1 MLRPRTDNNYIIIKK
16 ALGVEIISMVYSY
29 KTKGTCS
36 SGIRI
41 EIKEEN
47 GVKILESAEFAGG
60 CGGNTQGIS
69 SLVAGMKAED
79 AIKKLRGIK
88 CGRKG
93 TSCPD
98 QLSIAVEQAVGLMEE
113 NENKPDYI
121 KNYEKWVNYPGID
134 SKTKTELS
142 FISSDKDK
150 IKEYFISPLEFGTA
164 GLRGIMRPGINSM
177 NIYVVR
183 QATQGIANLIKSQ
196 KLEEKGAVIAFDSRN
211 NSELF
216 AKEAAKT
223 LAANGIKVYIFD
235 DIRPTP
241 ELSFAVRYLKCAAGI
256 NITASHNPKEYNGYK
271 AYWEDGAQL
280 PPDHAETV
288 ADAINKTDIFT
299 GVLTG
304 HYGEM
309 LKQGRIKIIGEEIDD
324 EYLKNVIEQ
333 SVRPNIIG
341 GDFKVIY
348 TPLHGSGYKLIPEV
362 LKRTGLKHLLTVS
375 EQMLPDGNFPTVK
388 FPNPE
393 FKEVFELGIKLA
405 EKENCDLIIGTDP
418 DADRTGIAVRTG
430 GGDFVTLSGNQVGV
444 LLLDYIITARKE
456 NGTLKD
462 NSCAIKTIVTTEL
475 AAKVCEDNGVKIIN
489 VLTGFKF
496 IGEKIKQFEETGEN
510 TFIFGYEESYGY
522 LAGTYARDKDAVVA
536 SMLIVEMAAYYK
548 TRNMTLYDAMNEV
561 YKKYGYYGEA
571 VQNIGFAGI
580 EGPEKMRNLMD
591 SLRKYPPDNLGGSK
605 VAAFRDYKT
614 SEIRNLITGGVSET
628 GLPKSDVLYFDLE
641 NGSKVI
647 IRPSGTEPKIKIYY
661 LISAEDKKS
670 SDSQVEKL
678 KSAME
683 KFL

>member
-1 MLRPRTDNNYIIIKK
+1 MI
-16 ALGVEIISMVYSY
+16 YSY

-36 SGIRI
+36 SGIKV
-41 EIKEEN
+41 EIKDEN
-47 GVKILESAEFAGG
+47 GVKILERAEFAGG
-60 CGGNTQGIS
+60 CGGNAQGIS
-69 SLVAGMKAED
+69 SLVAGMSADE

-88 CGRKG
+88 CGRKA

-98 QLSIAVEQAVGLMEE
+98 QLSIAVEQAIGLMEE
-113 NENKPDYI
+113 NENKPGYM
-121 KNYEKWVNYPGID
+121 KNYEKWVNYPGLD
-134 SKTKTELS
+134 PKTKAELAM
-142 FISSDKDK
+142 INNDKEK
-150 IKEYFISPLEFGTA
+150 IKDYFFAPLEFGTA
-164 GLRGIMRPGINSM
+164 GLRGIMRAGINSM

-183 QATQGIANLIKSQ
+183 QATQGIANLIKSE
-196 KLEEKGAVIAFDSRN
+196 KLEGRGAVIAFDSRN
-211 NSELF
+211 NSEIF

-241 ELSFAVRYLKCAAGI
+241 ELSFAVRYLNCAAGI

-309 LKQGRIKIIGEEIDD
+309 IKQGKIKIIGEEIDD

-333 SVRPNIIG
+333 SVRPGIIG
-341 GDFKVIY
+341 DDFKVIY

-362 LKRTGLKHLLTVS
+362 LKRAGLKNLLTVK
-375 EQMLPDGNFPTVK
+375 EQMIPDGNFPTVK

-393 FKEVFELGIKLA
+393 FKEVFELGIEIAK
-405 EKENCDLIIGTDP
+405 KENCDLLIGTDP
-418 DADRTGIAVRTG
+418 DADRTGIVVRTG
-430 GGDFVTLSGNQVGV
+430 EGDFVTLSGNQVGV

-462 NSCAIKTIVTTEL
+462 NACAIKTIVTTEL

-548 TRNMTLYDAMNEV
+548 TKNMTLYDAMLAI
-561 YKKYGYYGEA
+561 YQKYGYYGEA
-571 VQNIGFAGI
+571 VQNIGFAGTD
-580 EGPEKMRNLMD
+580 GPEKMRGLMN
-591 SLRKYPPDNLGGSK
+591 SLRNDTPDNIGGYK

-614 SEIRNLITGGVSET
+614 SIIKNLLTGEISET

-661 LISAEDKKS
+661 LISADDKKS
-670 SDSQVEKL
+670 SGDQVEKM

-683 KFL
+683 KYVII